1 MEALSPTEL
10 FAEAGLDEA
19 TIERGVDTL
28 WQSISGYQLR
38 ELRHAAGFTQVE
50 LASVLGV
57 SQNRVSRLERG
68 QLDTVQ
74 IDTLRHYIHA
84 LGGELHIEIHWK
96 TQRLALAPRPS
107 GIPLDEDVAARAHA
121 KN

>member
-10 FAEAGLDEA
+10 FEEAGLDEA

-38 ELRHAAGFTQVE
+38 ELRRAAGFTQVQ
-50 LASVLGV
+50 LASILGV

-68 QLDTVQ
+68 QLDTAQ
-74 IDTLRHYIHA
+74 LDTLRHYIHA
-84 LGGELHIEIHWK
+84 LGGELHIEVRWK
-96 TQRLALAPRPS
+96 TQRIALAPHPS
-107 GIPLDEDVAARAHA
+107 GISLEDDAAATAHA
-121 KN
+121 TN

>member
-10 FAEAGLDEA
+10 FEEAGLDEA

-38 ELRHAAGFTQVE
+38 ELRRAAGFTQVQ
-50 LASVLGV
+50 LASILGV

-68 QLDTVQ
+68 QLDTAQ
-74 IDTLRHYIHA
+74 LDTLRHYIHA
-84 LGGELHIEIHWK
+84 LGGELHIEVHWK
-96 TQRLALAPRPS
+96 TQRIALAPHPS
-107 GIPLDEDVAARAHA
+107 GISLEDDAAATAHPT
-121 KN
+121 N